1 MQVIGILIPMALPG
15 PYDYL
20 VPKGIDLK
28 AGTIV
33 RVPLGRREV
42 DGVVWGPAEGKAPP
56 EKLKSIISVY
66 DVKPLSESLRKFVD
80 WMASYVMAP
89 PGLVLRLVMRAPEAF
104 EPAQPVM
111 GWRANSQ
118 RPLRETSARK
128 KLYDVLA
135 DGAVFTTADL
145 AREAGVSQS
154 VVRALAK
161 DGYLDACTIA
171 QAQAFAQ
178 PVAEFEPVTLS
189 ADQKKVTDLLRGS
202 VSAQKF
208 QAHLLDGVTGSGKTE
223 VFFEAVAQAISE
235 GKQAL
240 ILLPE
245 ISLTG
250 QLLDRFEKRFGCQP
264 AVWHSALG
272 VSDRR
277 RTWRGISDGEV
288 SVLVGARSAL
298 FLPWDNLGV
307 IIVDEEHDGGF
318 KQDEGVIYNARDM
331 AVVRARYAD
340 CPVIL
345 SSATPSLES
354 VVNAQEQ
361 RYIHHRLASRFG
373 QAQLPDIDVVDM
385 RHTPPPKGYWMVD
398 AMTAGIEK
406 ALADKKQALIF
417 LNRRGYA
424 PLTLC
429 RQCGHRYA
437 CHQCDAW
444 MVEHRFRNELMC
456 HHCGIVE
463 PIPAQCVSCGGVG
476 TLTACGPGIERVTE
490 EVVERFPDARIAV
503 LSSDFRGGMNALRD
517 TMAQIADGKADII
530 VGTQIVAKGH
540 HFPNLSFVGVVDA
553 DLGLGNGDLR
563 AAERTYQL
571 LLQVAGR
578 AGRDATRGRALLQSY
593 MPDHPVLEALIS
605 GDRDAFLAAECAA
618 REAAHMPPY
627 GRLAALIVSAPSQ
640 EMVIHITRDLAKKI
654 PIHNEIQVLG
664 PAPAPIMR
672 VRNRYRYRFLIKAS
686 RQSPV
691 QGFIHQWLA
700 QIKLPNNARLSID
713 IDPYS
718 FM

>member
-1 MQVIGILIPMALPG
+1 MQVIGVLIPMALPG

-20 VPKGIDLK
+20 VPDGIEVEM
-28 AGTIV
+28 GSIV

-42 DGVVWGPAEGKAPP
+42 DGVVWAPAEEKTPR
-56 EKLKSIISVY
+56 EKLRPIKAVHN
-66 DVKPLSESLRKFVD
+66 VAPLTKNLRKFVD
-80 WMASYVMAP
+80 WVASYVMAP

-104 EPAQPVM
+104 EPSQPVM
-111 GWRANSQ
+111 GWRAGDR
-118 RPLRETSARK
+118 RPPRETPARQRV
-128 KLYDVLA
+128 YDVLSR
-135 DGAVFTTADL
+135 GAAFTTSEL
-145 AREAGVSQS
+145 AREAGVSHG
-154 VVRALAK
+154 VVSALGK
-161 DGYLDACTIA
+161 NGYLDACPLVSER
-171 QAQAFAQ
+171 QFQM
-178 PVAEFEPVTLS
+178 PVADFEPVSLS
-189 ADQKKVTDLLRGS
+189 DDQKIVTELLRRS
-202 VSAQKF
+202 VKARKF
-208 QAHLLDGVTGSGKTE
+208 QPHLLDGVTGSGKTE
-223 VFFEAVAQAISE
+223 VFFEAVAQAISQ

-272 VSDRR
+272 AGDRR
-277 RTWRGISDGEV
+277 RTWRAISEGEV

-307 IIVDEEHDGGF
+307 IIVDEEHDAGF

-331 AVVRARYAD
+331 AVVRARLSD

-354 VVNAQEQ
+354 VVNAKEQ
-361 RYIHHRLASRFG
+361 RYMHHRLTSRFG
-373 QAQLPDIDVVDM
+373 VAQLPEIEVVDM
-385 RHTPPPKGYWMVD
+385 RHTPPPKGYWMVE
-398 AMTAGIEK
+398 AMTSQVEA

-456 HHCGIVE
+456 HHCGIIE
-463 PIPAQCVSCGGVG
+463 PIPAECVSCNGVG
-476 TLTACGPGIERVTE
+476 TLTACGPGIERITE
-490 EVVERFPDARIAV
+490 EVVERFPRARVAV
-503 LSSDFRGGMNALRD
+503 LSSDFRGGMNALRE

-605 GDRDAFLAAECAA
+605 GDRDAFLTAECAA

-627 GRLAALIVSAPSQ
+627 GRLAALIVSAPAQ
-640 EMVIHITRDLAKKI
+640 DMVINITRDMAKKI
-654 PIHNEIQVLG
+654 PIHKEIQVLG

-686 RQSPV
+686 RQAPV
-691 QGFIHQWLA
+691 QGYIHQWLG
-700 QIKLPNNARLSID
+700 QIKLPNTAKLSID
-713 IDPYS
+713 IDPYN